1 MEQKAREAWSEIDE
15 NGIGKVEVTEIP
27 LLLENLGMPPAPSL
41 EMELDRDGNGLVYRD
56 DFVNWAVS
64 SHEKSGELAG
74 GGLEE
79 GSTTSSNMLG
89 LTPDELWKK
98 VEKMAA
104 SAKNMTSSD
113 IHEAAWKGD
122 LELLKKYVYI
132 DPSLS
137 NSPDDSEW
145 GGDYTPLHYAAYQGH
160 VDICQFLID
169 DPMVDINRRTAT
181 GCTPLFLAAQQGMAD
196 VVRTLL
202 HAGASPVIA
211 EDEYF
216 FTPIDVARQHKETVF
231 SIFQSGEEWEYEKW
245 RQGEKEGSGVLAAN
259 QSGFGLEDALT
270 NPHTHTHTH
279 TISQTHTHT
288 HTHTHTDSPPLAAPP
303 QLGRPALNNAK
314 LTSFECL
321 LPRLDDEEDDA
332 LKVREFKLK
341 VVELPEG
348 GIVDLLVVPREN
360 WSGGEEEPV
369 IIRNLVSGSSYAVY
383 VAGVNGMGYGEYSE
397 MSEVIS
403 TRVPKPK
410 KKLKEGEEGGR
421 RELKEVKELSATPD
435 GPDPVEARK
444 KKKKKKKRSPA
455 AEMKSKTLQ
464 PVDKGTKAGKKSATA
479 EKAAKP
485 SSLSL
490 PTPTKMTPQQQQLN
504 SDESSEMD
512 FDALSNDASATASEG
527 ESVTATDGATEGPE
541 LDMPF
546 GSWVTSADMR

>member
-231 SIFQSGEEWEYEKW
+231 SIFKSGEEWEYEKW
-245 RQGEKEGSGVLAAN
+245 RQ
-259 QSGFGLEDALT
+259 
-270 NPHTHTHTH
+270 
-279 TISQTHTHT
+279 
-288 HTHTHTDSPPLAAPP
+288 APR

-444 KKKKKKKRSPA
+444 KKKKKKRSPA

-546 GSWVTSADMR
+546 GSWVTSADMSTAKMTKGNILVCELRKQDSTYARAQVKVIQGTAYKNVDGAFVPE